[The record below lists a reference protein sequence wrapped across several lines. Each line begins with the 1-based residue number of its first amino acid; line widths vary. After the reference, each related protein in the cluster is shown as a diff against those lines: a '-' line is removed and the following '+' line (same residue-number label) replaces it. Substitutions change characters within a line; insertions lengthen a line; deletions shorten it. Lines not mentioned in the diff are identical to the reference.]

1 MHSMEVAFDVRPGA
15 DVIAVKA
22 TPAWITGMAYAV
34 TGALSHRC
42 TSIIAPCLDAAGLTR
57 PAEAAATLLRQTRTS
72 ARLPPPP
79 LPVDV
84 SGLHRLCPR
93 GTGILIASSSFLKGI
108 VRGPADAEYMGTQR
122 LRDTLR
128 VAVRLPR
135 TT

>member
-72 ARLPPPP
+72 ARLPLPPSSTWR
-79 LPVDV
+79 V
-84 SGLHRLCPR
+84 STASVHVAQ
-93 GTGILIASSSFLKGI
+93 ASSS
-108 VRGPADAEYMGTQR
+108 
-122 LRDTLR
+122 
-128 VAVRLPR
+128 PR
-135 TT
+135 RRF